1 MGLSGWLIARSVTI
15 SSFETEDYVLLS
27 GITTGGVVLDEEVC
41 RRLFSLNASTQDF
54 HTLPEQTLSHL
65 VNLLDAQKT
74 GILGQVNTR
83 NAQFFELELEKL
95 DNWGEDKRSSLKVTL
110 KDLDEQIKELKK
122 QARVAPN
129 LPEKLKLEK
138 ERKKHESERDNAW
151 REYDHAAKEID
162 RAKDQLIDEI
172 EARLGQDVTEQQLF
186 VLSWQVF

>member
-1 MGLSGWLIARSVTI
+1 M
-15 SSFETEDYVLLS
+15 
-27 GITTGGVVLDEEVC
+27 
-41 RRLFSLNASTQDF
+41 
-54 HTLPEQTLSHL
+54 
-65 VNLLDAQKT
+65 LDAQKT
-74 GILGQVNTR
+74 SILGQVNTR

-162 RAKDQLIDEI
+162 RAKDKLIDEI
-172 EARLGQDVTEQQLF
+172 EARLGQDVTEQELF

>member
-1 MGLSGWLIARSVTI
+1 M
-15 SSFETEDYVLLS
+15 
-27 GITTGGVVLDEEVC
+27 
-41 RRLFSLNASTQDF
+41 
-54 HTLPEQTLSHL
+54 
-65 VNLLDAQKT
+65 
-74 GILGQVNTR
+74 
-83 NAQFFELELEKL
+83 
-95 DNWGEDKRSSLKVTL
+95 DKRSSLKVTL

-151 REYDHAAKEID
+151 REYDHAAKDID